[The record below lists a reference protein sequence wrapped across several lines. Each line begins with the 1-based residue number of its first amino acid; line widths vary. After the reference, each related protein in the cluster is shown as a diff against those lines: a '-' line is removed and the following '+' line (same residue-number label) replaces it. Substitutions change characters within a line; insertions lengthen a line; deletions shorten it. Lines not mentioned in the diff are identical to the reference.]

1 MHNLIEIPQKKQLN
15 IVVPASILSHTELT
29 LNQKLI
35 LGLNYTYSLKL
46 GYNNKTHK
54 EVGELL
60 SLHPNIVGYC
70 RRRSVKEGFL
80 IKDKCKYKITD
91 KHCDFKPFDNRN
103 IILPQKIYNHPSLTT
118 GAKLLWGEY
127 NSISKGHKEYF
138 AKREYSAKRLDVSEE
153 SITNWTILLNENKL
167 LLQYFHKYG
176 YCKNQRVVIT
186 TIL

>member
-15 IVVPASILSHTELT
+15 IVVPATILSHTELT

-35 LGLNYTYSLKL
+35 LGLDYTYGLKL

-70 RRRSVKEGFL
+70 RRQLVQDGFL
-80 IKDKCKYKITD
+80 VKDKGKYMITD
-91 KHCDFKPFDNRN
+91 EHFEFKTFDNRN
-103 IILPQKIYNHPSLTT
+103 IILPKKIYNNPSLTT

-127 NSISKGHKEYF
+127 NSISQGKREYF
-138 AKREYSAKRLDVSEE
+138 AKREYSARRLNVSEE
-153 SITNWTILLNENKL
+153 SITNWTKILQSNKL
-167 LLQYFHKYG
+167 LIKYYHKYSYG
-176 YCKNQRVVIT
+176 KTQKI
-186 TIL
+186 III